1 MTDNAK
7 PDGAAP
13 MLSGYDY
20 LRDEI
25 KREDGLT
32 HNRMTVG
39 FSFQGFLIASMSLM
53 LATPWQY
60 DGFKDQT
67 LANGLVA
74 FRLAVLGGIG
84 VIGLLVAIG
93 TTLGVFASTSSV
105 RSVKTKWEEDTTKGL
120 VEIPEGFPQ
129 AYGQSRLF
137 TLGGWFAP
145 LTAMCFILLW
155 SAYLGFYGYHLW
167 GQFAAMA

>member
-1 MTDNAK
+1 MTDNAE
-7 PDGAAP
+7 PNMAAP
-13 MLSGYDY
+13 VLSGYDY

-67 LANGLVA
+67 LAKGLIA

-93 TTLGVFASTSSV
+93 TTMGVLASTSSV
-105 RSVKTKWEEDTTKGL
+105 RSVKAKWEKDTLDRK
-120 VEIPEGFPQ
+120 VKVPEGFPQ

-155 SAYLGFYGYHLW
+155 SAYLAFYGHHLW
-167 GQFAAMA
+167 GQYVAMS